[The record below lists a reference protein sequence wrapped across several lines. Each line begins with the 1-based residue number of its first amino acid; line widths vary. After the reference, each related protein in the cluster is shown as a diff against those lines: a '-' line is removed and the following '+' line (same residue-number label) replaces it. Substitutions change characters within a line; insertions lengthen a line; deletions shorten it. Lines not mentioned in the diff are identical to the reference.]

1 MGRPSCFP
9 RFALFPPTDIRPAKL
24 STRSRTTE
32 KSWFS
37 WATQFTPRTC
47 SSMLRRSR
55 LNSTSTKSSLRFS
68 GSGCLQMRRK
78 TATWSLSLTCTSRA
92 SGTCGKME
100 IATVGSRCPTRMTQ
114 PNIDEPR
121 WGHDRVFPR
130 RMTAAGF
137 VDWAVFWT
145 VVAIALVADIVVAR
159 LGGRTPTVRNAALWS
174 GAWIGLGLLFGAFV
188 AVHLG
193 GDAGITY
200 LTAYLLEK
208 SLSVDNLF
216 LFVLIFAQT
225 GIPAPLQHRAL
236 FWGIVSALIM
246 RAVLIGLGLFLLER
260 FHWVIYPF
268 AGLLVF
274 AAVRMLFG
282 EEEEKRLVESSCA
295 LCTSWVGRFI
305 PIAPFTTGTGFL
317 VREGGRLL
325 ATPLLVALV
334 VIETTDLFLVYTS
347 NVFALLGL
355 RSLYFV
361 LAGTIRKLRFLRI
374 GLGILLLFVAA
385 KMLLADVIEIP
396 SLVSFAVIAGI
407 FGVAIVASR
416 LFPGATPG
424 AAAEAPVAC
433 THRDQIRD
441 LRPET
446 DKCAE
451 CVRSGDRWIALR
463 MCLSCGNVAC
473 CDSSK
478 NQNATKHFDATG
490 HPIMRSIEPGENWKW
505 CYVDRVMV
513 DW

>member
-1 MGRPSCFP
+1 M
-9 RFALFPPTDIRPAKL
+9 
-24 STRSRTTE
+24 TT
-32 KSWFS
+32 
-37 WATQFTPRTC
+37 
-47 SSMLRRSR
+47 
-55 LNSTSTKSSLRFS
+55 
-68 GSGCLQMRRK
+68 
-78 TATWSLSLTCTSRA
+78 
-92 SGTCGKME
+92 
-100 IATVGSRCPTRMTQ
+100 
-114 PNIDEPR
+114 
-121 WGHDRVFPR
+121 
-130 RMTAAGF
+130 AGF
-137 VDWAVFWT
+137 FDWAVFWT

-174 GAWIGLGLLFGAFV
+174 GVWIGLGLLFGVFV
-188 AVHLG
+188 AVRLG
-193 GDAGITY
+193 GQAGITY

-216 LFVLIFAQT
+216 LFVVIFAET
-225 GIPAPLQHRAL
+225 GIPAPLQRRAL
-236 FWGIVSALIM
+236 FWGIAGALIM
-246 RAVLIGLGLFLLER
+246 RAILIGLGLFLLER

-282 EEEEKRLVESSCA
+282 KEEEKRLVESSCA
-295 LCTSWVGRFI
+295 LCTSWVGRLM

-334 VIETTDLFLVYTS
+334 VIETTDLVFALDSIPAVFAVTRDPFLVYTS

-361 LAGTIRKLRFLRI
+361 VAAAIRRLRFLRI
-374 GLGILLLFVAA
+374 GLGILLLFAAA

-396 SLVSFAVIAGI
+396 PLVSLAVVAGI

-424 AAAEAPVAC
+424 AAAEVPVAC

-441 LRPET
+441 LGPET
-446 DKCAE
+446 DRCAE
-451 CVRSGDRWIALR
+451 CVRSGDRWVDLR

-473 CDSSK
+473 CDSSNK
-478 NQNATKHFDATG
+478 RHATKHFDATG

-513 DW
+513 D